1 MDPALKKRLDERLV
15 SGEITTEE
23 YHAIAKVL
31 ATVAPDHD
39 GMGAKTEP
47 PVVEPRAMA
56 KRPETKKA
64 NSQEL
69 PASSFKCPKC
79 KTPQKRGVTYCSWCN
94 HSFNPKPMFE
104 ISRGAIGFFLFVGLF
119 FLKGCLAG

>member
-31 ATVAPDHD
+31 ATSTPDHD
-39 GMGAKTEP
+39 GMGAKIGA
-47 PVVEPRAMA
+47 PVVEPRAMT
-56 KRPETKKA
+56 KRPETKKEI
-64 NSQEL
+64 SQEL

-79 KTPQKRGVTYCSWCN
+79 NTPQKRGVTYCSWCN

-119 FLKGCLAG
+119 LLKGCLAG

>member
-39 GMGAKTEP
+39 GMGAKTEA
-47 PVVEPRAMA
+47 PVVELMTMTKRA
-56 KRPETKKA
+56 ETK
-64 NSQEL
+64 NENDRVV

-79 KTPQKRGVTYCSWCN
+79 KTPQKRGVTYCSWCK

-119 FLKGCLAG
+119 LLKGCLAG